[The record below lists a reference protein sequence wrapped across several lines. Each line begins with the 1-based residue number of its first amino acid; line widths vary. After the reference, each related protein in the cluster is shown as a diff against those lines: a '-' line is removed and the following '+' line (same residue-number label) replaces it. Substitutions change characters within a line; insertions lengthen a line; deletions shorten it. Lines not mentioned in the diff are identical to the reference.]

1 MPLIKSAKKAN
12 RQNIKRKSRND
23 HFKALYR
30 EARVSFEKA
39 IKNWDVESAKSIL
52 LNKKWEDWKNAKSW
66 LQSIVDKLVKKN
78 IIHQNTWSRRKS
90 KFAKMLKSIETSKS
104 K

>member
-1 MPLIKSAKKAN
+1 MPITKSAKKAV
-12 RQNIKRKSRND
+12 RQSTKKKLRND
-23 HFKALYR
+23 HYKAIYR

-39 IKNWDVESAKSIL
+39 IKLWDVDSAKKIFF
-52 LNKKWEDWKNAKSW
+52 NEKDKDWKTKKAW

-78 IIHQNTWSRRKS
+78 IIHLNTASRRKS
-90 KFAKMLKSIETSKS
+90 KFSKMLKILETSK